1 MKTNK
6 VKIKRFVLTNIP
18 YFIVAYAG
26 NLMCFA
32 FRTAEGETVSDKI
45 IPAIENIGP
54 ALAHILP
61 SMNLYDIIIGAA
73 AGGVTKAV
81 MKIREADRKKFRH
94 GTEYGSAVWGSS
106 RDIEPYMD
114 TNDIENNIELLN
126 IETYKLEIGDTKEY
140 FPNQRTMDF
149 NELNR
154 IEKSMFDIYT
164 KMKKHKELLT
174 RLSFRLGNQKGLKV

>member
-18 YFIVAYAG
+18 YFIVSYAG

-45 IPAIENIGP
+45 IPAIENLGP
-54 ALAHILP
+54 TLAHILP
-61 SMNLYDIIIGAA
+61 SMNPYDILIGAA

-106 RDIEPYMD
+106 KDIEPYMD
-114 TNDIENNIELLN
+114 TGNIENNIILTMSEYLTMGRPSLPIRNMQEIKIFLLSVVPAQVRRD
-126 IETYKLEIGDTKEY
+126 LLLS
-140 FPNQRTMDF
+140 RTLCRCTAHM
-149 NELNR
+149 L
-154 IEKSMFDIYT
+154 
-164 KMKKHKELLT
+164 
-174 RLSFRLGNQKGLKV
+174 